1 MEVSFRDNGH
11 GISSPDRIFDP
22 FFTTKEVGKGTG
34 LGLSIC
40 YGIVREHGGE
50 ILCHNNADG
59 EGATFIVR
67 LPALADWRGDG
78 SDSAMSLPAIKPASL
93 PVLLIEDEPA
103 VMAYVRAAL
112 ERSGYSV
119 VCTESGA
126 EGLRLL
132 ASEKFLGVVSDMR
145 TPGGVDGADV
155 HAWLARNR
163 PELAAPHC
171 FHHRRYRQRRHRGHA
186 AQDRRALR
194 GETISGT
201 AIHFSRRKDH
211 GESAVS
217 EDLRIRL
224 LIVDDEQSI
233 RKLCMTVGEALGFT
247 CLEANSGET
256 ALALLEEQPAHMIL
270 TDMVMPNMSG
280 LEFLEKVKKLLPR
293 TEVAVMTGHG
303 SVETAVQ
310 AMKLG
315 AYDYI
320 SKPFSPL
327 EELRLFLRRMAEKV
341 RLVEENQFLRERVDT
356 ETDLHGIVGSSAKI
370 QDVLRMISRL
380 KDTRTPVLIAGES
393 GTGKELVARAIHFR
407 GSFANRPFVAVDCG
421 SLVPTLIE
429 SELFGYEKGAFTGA
443 LRSKT
448 GLFQSANG
456 GTIFLDEIGELPLEM
471 QAKLLRVLQEKEVR
485 PVGSN
490 QRIKVDVR
498 VIAATN
504 RDLEAEYRNGTF
516 RKDLYFR
523 LNVVTVHLPS
533 LRERRSDIPML
544 AHWFLDRYAAG
555 SAMQVTNSG
564 DEMPAAI

>member
-1 MEVSFRDNGH
+1 LRGKTVPGSTIYFGDRKDNG
-11 GISSPDRIFDP
+11 
-22 FFTTKEVGKGTG
+22 EGT
-34 LGLSIC
+34 
-40 YGIVREHGGE
+40 
-50 ILCHNNADG
+50 
-59 EGATFIVR
+59 
-67 LPALADWRGDG
+67 
-78 SDSAMSLPAIKPASL
+78 
-93 PVLLIEDEPA
+93 
-103 VMAYVRAAL
+103 
-112 ERSGYSV
+112 
-119 VCTESGA
+119 
-126 EGLRLL
+126 
-132 ASEKFLGVVSDMR
+132 VSD
-145 TPGGVDGADV
+145 
-155 HAWLARNR
+155 
-163 PELAAPHC
+163 
-171 FHHRRYRQRRHRGHA
+171 
-186 AQDRRALR
+186 
-194 GETISGT
+194 
-201 AIHFSRRKDH
+201 
-211 GESAVS
+211 
-217 EDLRIRL
+217 DLRIRL

-233 RKLCMTVGEALGFT
+233 RRLCMTVGEALGYT
-247 CLEANSGET
+247 CMEANSGET

-293 TEVAVMTGHG
+293 SEVAVMTGHG

-320 SKPFSPL
+320 GKPFSPL

-341 RLVEENQFLRERVDT
+341 HLVEENQFLRERVDT
-356 ETDLHGIVGSSAKI
+356 ESDLHGIVGSSAKI

-380 KDTRTPVLIAGES
+380 KDTRTPVLISGES

-456 GTIFLDEIGELPLEM
+456 GTIFLDEIGELPLEL

-490 QRIKVDVR
+490 QKVKVDVR
-498 VIAATN
+498 VVAATN
-504 RDLEAEYRNGTF
+504 RDLETEYRNGTF

-544 AHWFLDRYAAG
+544 AHWFLDRHAPD
-555 SAMQVTNSG
+555 SSMQVTNAAMKSLLQYDWPGNVRELENCVERAVALG
-564 DEMPAAI
+564 DRKTIDVGDLPPAIASASPSSESSMSAITGAVSSTDLEDIERATIERVFEQVKGDKALAGKMLGISRATLYRKLKRYNIGGRHEIGPATQALQ

>member
-1 MEVSFRDNGH
+1 M
-11 GISSPDRIFDP
+11 
-22 FFTTKEVGKGTG
+22 
-34 LGLSIC
+34 
-40 YGIVREHGGE
+40 
-50 ILCHNNADG
+50 
-59 EGATFIVR
+59 
-67 LPALADWRGDG
+67 
-78 SDSAMSLPAIKPASL
+78 
-93 PVLLIEDEPA
+93 
-103 VMAYVRAAL
+103 
-112 ERSGYSV
+112 
-119 VCTESGA
+119 
-126 EGLRLL
+126 
-132 ASEKFLGVVSDMR
+132 
-145 TPGGVDGADV
+145 
-155 HAWLARNR
+155 
-163 PELAAPHC
+163 
-171 FHHRRYRQRRHRGHA
+171 
-186 AQDRRALR
+186 
-194 GETISGT
+194 
-201 AIHFSRRKDH
+201 
-211 GESAVS
+211 S

-233 RKLCMTVGEALGFT
+233 RKLCITVGEALGFT

-256 ALALLEEQPAHMIL
+256 ALALLEEQPAHMVL

-280 LEFLEKVKKLLPR
+280 IEFLEKVKKLLPR

-320 SKPFSPL
+320 GKPFSPL

-356 ETDLHGIVGSSAKI
+356 ETDLHGIVGSSTKI
-370 QDVLRMISRL
+370 QDVLRVVSRL

-407 GSFANRPFVAVDCG
+407 GSFASRPFVAVDCG

-448 GLFQSANG
+448 GLFQSASG

-490 QRIKVDVR
+490 QRTKVDVR

-516 RKDLYFR
+516 SQDIYFR

-544 AHWFLDRYAAG
+544 VHWFLDRYAGG
-555 SAMQVTNSG
+555 SAMQVTNSAMKCLLQYDWPGNVRELENCVERAVALG
-564 DEMPAAI
+564 DSRTIDIGDLPPTIASASPTQETSGMGNSSGLSSNDLEDIERATIERVFEQVKGDKVMAGKMLGISRATLYRKLKRYNIGGRHEMPTGSSALQ